1 VTTSRVLV
9 AVLCAGA
16 AAAAVGCGGDVS
28 PPRTYPVSGTVLVK
42 GKAVAGV
49 KVSFHAQ
56 FGMGTYKFTP
66 FALTDKDGRFAVTTK
81 TMNDGA
87 PAGEYLVTFEKLQ
100 AGSDARGQD
109 VEVDVW
115 KGKYADQ
122 AKAEKVTVT
131 SGDNVL
137 GPFDLK

>member
-1 VTTSRVLV
+1 MTTSRGLD

-28 PPRTYPVSGTVLVK
+28 PPRAYPVSGTVLVK

-56 FGMGTYKFTP
+56 FKMGAYNFTP
-66 FALTDKDGRFAVTTK
+66 FGTTDKDGRFTVTTK
-81 TMNDGA
+81 TANDGA
-87 PAGEYLVTFEKLQ
+87 PPGDYLLTFEKLQ
-100 AGSDARGQD
+100 AGADARGQD
-109 VEVDVW
+109 IDVDVW
-115 KGKYADQ
+115 KGKYGDPARG
-122 AKAEKVTVT
+122 EKVTVA

-137 GPFDLK
+137 GPFQLN